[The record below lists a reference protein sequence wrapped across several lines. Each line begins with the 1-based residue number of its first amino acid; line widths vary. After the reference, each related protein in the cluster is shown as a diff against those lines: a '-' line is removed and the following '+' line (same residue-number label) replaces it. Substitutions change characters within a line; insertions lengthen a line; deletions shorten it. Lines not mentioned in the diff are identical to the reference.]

1 MRQACP
7 GPVALVAG
15 AAGSFVD
22 FLPGEPIR
30 VAAVAGAATQL
41 AQVGPL
47 TTREPTVLDLRSVDI
62 GSPIHKMRRYTGPCG
77 TDTGGA
83 GRGRGQSAGRNPA

>member
-1 MRQACP
+1 MHTAHRLKVYNCYTAHPVRQACP

-15 AAGSFVD
+15 AAGSYVD

-30 VAAVAGAATQL
+30 VAAVAGATQL

-47 TTREPTVLDLRSVDI
+47 TTREPTVLDLI
-62 GSPIHKMRRYTGPCG
+62 CRYREPH
-77 TDTGGA
+77 
-83 GRGRGQSAGRNPA
+83 S